1 MLLALLRS
9 LGRRWSRRPAKATQR
24 PRPALRVEPLE
35 DRWVPSVIAGT
46 VYNDLNNDG
55 ILQAGE
61 PGIAGNTIELHD
73 GAGNLLATAVTD
85 ANGHYQF
92 ATNPTVTPHAAAQEV
107 NADFARTKTDWAQD
121 QTLAQFDPSL
131 GHLDS
136 VEIIN
141 SATMDSDIQVKSLN
155 PMAST
160 VGGTVKGTV
169 TLTAG
174 NGSPLTVNLATNEQA
189 PVAASDGQM
198 AFSGPGFHDFG
209 EQTSSDSAT
218 VTLLSG
224 QQDLSAFIGTGT
236 VSVHESASAVWQG
249 SGSATLLTL
258 VDTEAAAHVRV
269 IYHYTTT
276 NDLAPG
282 SYTLVQP
289 QVPPGFVMGKTT
301 ADNVTPLP
309 PSGPPATIPVTLTAN
324 GSLNNNFGELLP
336 ASISG
341 FVYSDM
347 NENGVKEPGE
357 AGIGG
362 IPIALAG
369 TDDQGR
375 PVSLTTTTAADG
387 SYSFT
392 SLRPGTYS
400 LTKTAEPAGYMKGLD
415 TVGTPGGVTGY
426 NTFTGI
432 QLAQGVNG
440 ANNNFGEVPAGALS
454 GFVYN
459 DVHNSGVRTPDD
471 PPIPGTTVTLTG
483 TSLGGLVFN
492 TSVQTNSIGAYGFN
506 NLPPGDYVLTEAQP
520 AGYLQG
526 SNQVGSLGGSM
537 SGDQFLVHLT
547 GGNGTDYNFGEV
559 LPLPPPPPVRPPDL
573 PSPPPPPPVAPPP
586 PQQQQAPPASV
597 TDVAPPSKRDFLG
610 NTWLLWM

>member
-1 MLLALLRS
+1 MLQAFLRS
-9 LGRRWSRRPAKATQR
+9 LSRRWSRRPATAPR
-24 PRPALRVEPLE
+24 RPALCVEPLE

-46 VYNDLNNDG
+46 VYNDVNNDG
-55 ILQAGE
+55 IMQSGE
-61 PGIAGNTIELHD
+61 PPIAGNTVELHD
-73 GAGNLLATAVTD
+73 GAGTLVASAVTD

-92 ATNPTVTPHAAAQEV
+92 STNPNVTPHAATKEV
-107 NADFARTKTDWAQD
+107 DADFAHTKTDWSQD
-121 QTLAQFDPSL
+121 QTVAQFDPSL

-141 SATMDSDIQVKSLN
+141 SATMESDIQVKSLN

-189 PVAASDGQM
+189 PVAASDGQLN
-198 AFSGPGFHDFG
+198 FSGPGFHDFG
-209 EQTSSDSAT
+209 TQASSDSAT

-224 QQDLSAFIGTGT
+224 QQDLSAFVGTGT
-236 VSVHESASAVWQG
+236 VGVHESASAVWQG

-258 VDTEAAAHVRV
+258 VNTEAAAHVRV

-289 QVPPGFVMGKTT
+289 QVPPGYVMGKTT

-309 PSGPPATIPVTLTAN
+309 PGGPPATIPVTLTAN

-336 ASISG
+336 ASVAG
-341 FVYSDM
+341 FVYSDV
-347 NENGVKEPGE
+347 NVNGVKEPGE

-362 IPIALAG
+362 VPVALAG

-375 PVSLTTTTAADG
+375 PVSLTQTTAADG
-387 SYSFT
+387 SYSFAG
-392 SLRPGTYS
+392 LRPGTYS
-400 LTKTAEPAGYMKGLD
+400 LTKTAEPPGYLKGPD
-415 TVGTPGGVTGY
+415 TIGTPGGVTGY

-440 ANNNFGEVPAGALS
+440 ANNNFGEVPAGNLG
-454 GFVYN
+454 GFVY
-459 DVHNSGVRTPDD
+459 DDIHNAGVMTPDA

-483 TSLGGLVFN
+483 KSLGGLVFN
-492 TSVQTNSIGAYGFN
+492 QSVQTNGSGGYGFN
-506 NLPPGDYVLTEAQP
+506 NLPPGDYVLTETQP

-526 SNQVGSLGGSM
+526 TNQVGSLGGSVV
-537 SGDQFLVHLT
+537 GDQIFVHLT
-547 GGNGTDYNFGEV
+547 GGDGTNYNFGEV
-559 LPLPPPPPVRPPDL
+559 LPTPPPPPVRPPDL
-573 PSPPPPPPVAPPP
+573 PSPPPPPPVAPPA
-586 PQQQQAPPASV
+586 QQQQAPPASV
-597 TDVAPPSKRDFLG
+597 TDVAPPSKREFLG
-610 NTWLLWM
+610 NNWLLWM

>member
-1 MLLALLRS
+1 MLQALLRS
-9 LGRRWSRRPAKATQR
+9 LSRRWSRRRPAALPR
-24 PRPALRVEPLE
+24 RPALCVEPLE

-46 VYNDLNNDG
+46 VYNDVNNDG
-55 ILQAGE
+55 TLQAGE
-61 PGIAGNTIELHD
+61 AGIAGNTIELHD
-73 GAGNLLATAVTD
+73 GAGSLITTAVTD

-92 ATNPTVTPHAAAQEV
+92 ATNPNVTPHAATQEV
-107 NADFARTKTDWAQD
+107 GADFARTKTDWAQD
-121 QTLAQFDPSL
+121 QAVAQFDPSL

-160 VGGTVKGTV
+160 VGGTVQGAV

-174 NGSPLTVNLATNEQA
+174 NGSPLTVNLAASEQA
-189 PVAASDGQM
+189 PVAASDGQL
-198 AFSGPGFHDFG
+198 ALGGPGYHDFG
-209 EQTSSDSAT
+209 TQTASDSAA
-218 VTLLSG
+218 VTLLAG
-224 QQDLSAFIGTGT
+224 QQDLSAFVGTGT

-258 VDTEAAAHVRV
+258 VDTQAAAHVRV

-276 NDLAPG
+276 NDLTPG
-282 SYTLVQP
+282 NYVLVQP
-289 QVPPGFVMGKTT
+289 QVPPGYVMGKDT

-309 PSGPPATIPVTLTAN
+309 PNGPPATIPVTLTAN

-336 ASISG
+336 ASLAG
-341 FVYSDM
+341 FVYSDP
-347 NENGVKEPGE
+347 NDNGLMEAGE

-362 IPIALAG
+362 VPVALAG

-375 PVSLTTTTAADG
+375 PVSLTQTTAADG

-392 SLRPGTYS
+392 GLRPGTYS
-400 LTKTAEPAGYMKGLD
+400 LTKTAEPAGYLKGLD

-440 ANNNFGEVPAGALS
+440 ANNNFAEVQAGNLG
-454 GFVYN
+454 GFVYY
-459 DVHNSGVRTPDD
+459 DVDNAGVRTPDA

-483 TSLGGLVFN
+483 RSLGGLVYN
-492 TSVQTNSIGAYGFN
+492 QSVQTDGAGGYGFN
-506 NLPPGDYVLTEAQP
+506 NLPPGDYVLTETQP
-520 AGYLQG
+520 GGYLQG
-526 SNQVGSLGGSM
+526 TNQVGSLGGSVV
-537 SGDQFLVHLT
+537 GDQFFVHLT
-547 GGNGTDYNFGEV
+547 GGDGVNYNFGEV

-573 PSPPPPPPVAPPP
+573 PTPPPPPPAP
-586 PQQQQAPPASV
+586 PQQQQAPAAVV

-610 NTWLLWM
+610 NSWLLWM